1 MRQYWVV
8 CGCIRYNRTI
18 LPNKLATQFCSL
30 LSCMTTHKPRLDWV
44 KEVLAD
50 KGERACPTSLG
61 ILLRSGATSVVL
73 QSMND
78 RPESHRPESP
88 EGDDR
93 LLCPPWQLMRLTAA
107 RKA

>member
-1 MRQYWVV
+1 
-8 CGCIRYNRTI
+8 
-18 LPNKLATQFCSL
+18 
-30 LSCMTTHKPRLDWV
+30 MTTHKQRLDLI
-44 KEVLAD
+44 KEVLADLED

-78 RPESHRPESP
+78 RPENHRPESP

-93 LLCPPWQLMRLTAA
+93 LLCPSWQLMRLTAA